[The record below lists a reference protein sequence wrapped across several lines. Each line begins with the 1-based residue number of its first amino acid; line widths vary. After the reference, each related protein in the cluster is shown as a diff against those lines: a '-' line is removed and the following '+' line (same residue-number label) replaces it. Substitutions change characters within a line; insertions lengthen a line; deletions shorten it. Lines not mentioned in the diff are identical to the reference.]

1 MVVDILQVCCAFQKM
16 IYPYVS
22 IRAMVKTWHTGKPW
36 SSTILKG
43 NTSAIPPCGYIIQSL
58 IMVHMDDMPI
68 SSQIYIDLLYL
79 SIFNHWMPMSLPNPS
94 FAPENPTFQDCFPT
108 FKCGIFHH
116 TSNPNLLTM
125 FYIRHVF
132 VIQCPMFL
140 QVH

>member
-43 NTSAIPPCGYIIQSL
+43 NPSAIPQCGYIIQSL
-58 IMVHMDDMPI
+58 IMAHMDDMPI

-79 SIFNHWMPMSLPNPS
+79 SILIIGCPCPCQTLVLPLK
-94 FAPENPTFQDCFPT
+94 TRH
-108 FKCGIFHH
+108 FKIV
-116 TSNPNLLTM
+116 SPLLNVASSTTHQTQ
-125 FYIRHVF
+125 I
-132 VIQCPMFL
+132 C
-140 QVH
+140 